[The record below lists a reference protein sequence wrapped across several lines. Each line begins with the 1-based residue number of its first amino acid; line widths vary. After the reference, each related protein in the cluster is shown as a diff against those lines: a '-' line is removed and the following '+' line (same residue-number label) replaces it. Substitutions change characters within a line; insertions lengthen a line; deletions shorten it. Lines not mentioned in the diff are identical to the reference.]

1 VRSKTHA
8 LGASRGDLAASHYSS
23 AVLRTALL
31 VISSSLLLACSP
43 DKGFGESQDVS
54 RDDHGSAWPLTVDKA
69 VLTCSPEGDL
79 FITIEGYTVDLEA
92 SSEADA
98 DRALLRSWEEQAD
111 GTGERMDLSP
121 LVEDARD
128 LC

>member
-1 VRSKTHA
+1 M
-8 LGASRGDLAASHYSS
+8 
-23 AVLRTALL
+23 LRTALL
-31 VISSSLLLACSP
+31 VVASSLLSACSP

-54 RDDHGSAWPLTVDKA
+54 RDDYGSAWPLTADRA
-69 VLTCSPEGDL
+69 VLTCAPEGDL
-79 FITIEGYTVDLEA
+79 FITIEGYTVDLEV

-98 DRALLRSWEEQAD
+98 DRALLRSWAEQAD
-111 GTGERMDLSP
+111 GAGERMDLSP